1 MPLSGTDPAIVSALG
16 GLDVL
21 LDVNNLLR
29 LSEGL
34 RVTLRVAAVSIA
46 LALAL
51 GVVVG
56 LVALSRRRIVQIPY
70 RLFLETVRIVPQI
83 VWLFIVFFG
92 LAKLFGWN
100 WSGETSGIV
109 VFGLWGAAEMADLV
123 RASVSSLP
131 VHQTQ
136 SAQALGLSRMQIYRC
151 VLVPQALRRLIP
163 ASINLATRIIKTTP
177 LLVLITV
184 VEVLK
189 VGQQIIETKLLTT
202 PTAALWVY
210 GFIFFL
216 YFAICYPVSLASRR
230 LEEKWNTGG

>member
-1 MPLSGTDPAIVSALG
+1 MPPWGEDTMNASGLG
-16 GLDVL
+16 VVLDVHTL
-21 LDVNNLLR
+21 AR

-34 RVTLRVAAVSIA
+34 AVTLKVAAASIV

-51 GVVVG
+51 GIVIG
-56 LVALSRRRIVQIPY
+56 LIALSPRRIVRIPY

-92 LAKLFGWN
+92 LAKVSGWR
-100 WSGETSGIV
+100 WSGEMSGIV

-123 RASVSSLP
+123 RAAVSSLP
-131 VHQTQ
+131 AHQTQ
-136 SAQALGLSRMQIYRC
+136 SAQALGLSKVQIYRH
-151 VLVPQALRRLIP
+151 VLAPQAVRRLIP
-163 ASINLATRIIKTTP
+163 ASINLATRIVKTTP

-189 VGQQIIETKLLTT
+189 VGQQIIETRLLTT
-202 PTAALWVY
+202 PSAALWVY
-210 GFIFFL
+210 GVIFFI

-230 LEEKWNTGG
+230 LEEIWNSHG